1 VAGDGDALRVL
12 LDRRVDDLGDAAVVA
27 EVDDL
32 GTGGLPQP
40 AHDVDRGV
48 VSVEEGGGGDQPY
61 RVARAVVLRARWL
74 LDRDRLRHRAA
85 IIPRWRAAPGGHGPR
100 YVRATPKPPPSPAGS
115 HFGPPCRKRNG
126 AADPRRPPLPV
137 SC

>member
-74 LDRDRLRHRAA
+74 LDRDRLPHRAR
-85 IIPRWRAAPGGHGPR
+85 IFPWWRGGRTRHAAR
-100 YVRATPKPPPSPAGS
+100 
-115 HFGPPCRKRNG
+115 
-126 AADPRRPPLPV
+126 
-137 SC
+137 